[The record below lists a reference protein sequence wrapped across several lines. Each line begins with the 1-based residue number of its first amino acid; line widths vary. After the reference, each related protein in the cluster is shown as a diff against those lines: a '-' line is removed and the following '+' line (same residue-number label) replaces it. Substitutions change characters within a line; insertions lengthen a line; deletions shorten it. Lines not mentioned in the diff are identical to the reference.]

1 MTTQATDPDVAALL
15 ELHARDRQAHLTGD
29 ADLLTSGMADHIWE
43 ASRGQLT
50 RLPRDDVRERFAAYF
65 ATVSYSVW
73 DDLVQPHV
81 AVSPDRSAAWMA
93 IHIEAKVAPRDGGD
107 VMPRGFDSSWIATYE
122 KQDGKWLMVAIASS
136 VAEHN

>member
-81 AVSPDRSAAWMA
+81 AVSADRSAAWMA